1 MTKMLK
7 MYSVLLYL
15 HILEFVGFCLGD
27 TGDTVT
33 EARGFRSI
41 LRTTCNGEPLTTVPK
56 LFRYTPLL
64 KDGLIKG
71 Q

>member
-1 MTKMLK
+1 
-7 MYSVLLYL
+7 MYSVLYL
-15 HILEFVGFCLGD
+15 PILEFVGFCLGD
-27 TGDTVT
+27 TGDIVT

-41 LRTTCNGEPLTTVPK
+41 LKTTCNGEPLIPVPK
-56 LFRYTPLL
+56 VFRYTPQL